1 MEIIRKNTSGNF
13 VGGAAVTYTQFLT
26 QNAYVNVHLS
36 TGAMVTIVAQGNIG
50 SNVSSVESKRMQSL
64 ILEPQLMYLWRG
76 ITDEC
81 SNLTYLKRGGTYTF
95 NVSTWTSF
103 YINTVQGLGTAN
115 KYTVGITNNGA
126 VSGVITF
133 TVQ

>member
-1 MEIIRKNTSGNF
+1 LLSELIKQLLTIKLVGTTAGGSHPAHIHENNVATSGNIIAGLNPVNGDNGKNTSGNF

-64 ILEPQLMYLWRG
+64 ILEPQLMCLWRG

-81 SNLTYLKRGGTYTF
+81 SNLTT
-95 NVSTWTSF
+95 
-103 YINTVQGLGTAN
+103 
-115 KYTVGITNNGA
+115 
-126 VSGVITF
+126 
-133 TVQ
+133 